1 MNIFKSAHAAAGDVV
16 GVIIPPAGV
25 RALATDIPPFI
36 SMVIITMVVVAGLF
50 TLWQIISGGFD
61 FITSGG
67 DKTKIASAGQKITL
81 AITGLAI
88 IAGSFIIISLAGWIL
103 FGNPGAFLHP
113 IIRTL

>member
-1 MNIFKSAHAAAGDVV
+1 MNMFKSAHAAAGDIV
-16 GVIIPPAGV
+16 GVIAPPLGV
-25 RALATDIPPFI
+25 RALVTDIPPFLT
-36 SMVIITMVVVAGLF
+36 MVIITLVIVAGIF
-50 TLWQIISGGFD
+50 TLWQIISGGYD

-67 DKTKIASAGQKITL
+67 DKTKIASAGQKSTT
-81 AITGLAI
+81 AITGLAV